1 MGTVLPHDEDRSPQ
15 TPQWGKKRSRGLG
28 LRDGWGQLGVWQ
40 RREYWAGMKYTSTG
54 AEEEGSESQF
64 GQSERESWID
74 LVMESGP
81 KPESTGPG
89 SWLGVPAGQGAMSPI
104 FHLHEWPGT
113 VPARYSESICWM
125 MTLDTVREP
134 DLSKNLEEYQE
145 ILKMRFS
152 DGTQGIDHLGGIWSE
167 LCHQVFCHSIDF

>member
-1 MGTVLPHDEDRSPQ
+1 
-15 TPQWGKKRSRGLG
+15 
-28 LRDGWGQLGVWQ
+28 
-40 RREYWAGMKYTSTG
+40 
-54 AEEEGSESQF
+54 
-64 GQSERESWID
+64 
-74 LVMESGP
+74 
-81 KPESTGPG
+81 
-89 SWLGVPAGQGAMSPI
+89 
-104 FHLHEWPGT
+104 
-113 VPARYSESICWM
+113 M